1 MKSHSRPL
9 LTLGLP
15 IVIGQVGTIVLGL
28 ADTLMVGHHSMHE
41 LAAASFVNTILNLFV
56 FIALGYS
63 YGITPIIG
71 ALFGS
76 GSHHEI
82 GRALRTGV
90 LANLLLGGVLVA
102 VLMVLWLNLD
112 KMGQPAE
119 LLPLMRPYMLI
130 GILSMPFVC
139 VTNAMKQFYDA
150 IGHTRTSMCVLLT
163 GNVLNIIGNWLLI
176 YGPGPFPE
184 WGLLGAGIST
194 LFSRIVMMLLMFAVL
209 GTLRRYR
216 QYSNDLRR
224 AHVSRSQ
231 LLEQHRVGWPVS
243 MQIGM
248 ETASFSLTAVMVGW
262 ISVEALAAHQI
273 MLSVS
278 QVFFM
283 VYYGLSGA
291 VAVRVSHFNGR
302 GDLQGMRATARAG
315 FMLNMLFAVLVA
327 IPMLLLRN
335 HIGFWFTDDTQV
347 AVLVSAAIIPLLVY
361 QFGDALQCT
370 YSNALRGIAVVRPIM
385 WAALVAYFVVSLPM
399 AYVMGIRW
407 GWGLTGVWWSF
418 PMGLTLAGIIYWL
431 IFRRELAKR

>member
-1 MKSHSRPL
+1 MSHSRAL
-9 LTLGLP
+9 LSLGLP

-82 GRALRTGV
+82 GRALRSGV
-90 LANLLLGGVLVA
+90 RANMLLGGVLVV
-102 VLMVLWLNLD
+102 VLLVLWGNLHR
-112 KMGQPAE
+112 MGQPVE
-119 LLPLMRPYMLI
+119 LLPLMRPYMLV
-130 GILSMPFVC
+130 GILSIPCVC
-139 VTNAMKQFYDA
+139 ITNAMKQFYDA

-163 GNVLNIIGNWLLI
+163 GNVLNIVGNWLLI
-176 YGPGPFPE
+176 YGSGPFPE

-194 LFSRIVMMLLMFAVL
+194 LFSRVIMMVLMFAVL

-216 QYSNDLRR
+216 QYHRDMRHS
-224 AHVSRSQ
+224 HVSRSQ
-231 LLEQHRVGWPVS
+231 LREQHRLGWPVS

-248 ETASFSLTAVMVGW
+248 ETASFSFTAILVGW

-291 VAVRVSHFNGR
+291 VAVRVSHFNGQ
-302 GDLQGMRATARAG
+302 GDLLGMRATARAG
-315 FMLNMLFAVLVA
+315 FMLNISFAVLVSV
-327 IPMLLLRN
+327 PTFLLRN
-335 HIGFWFTDDTQV
+335 QIGYWFTDDALV
-347 AVLVSAAIIPLLVY
+347 ASLVAGAIIPLLVY

-385 WAALVAYFVVSLPM
+385 WAALVAYFIVSLPM
-399 AYVMGIRW
+399 AYLLGIRW
-407 GWGLTGVWWSF
+407 GWGLAGVWWSF
-418 PMGLTLAGIIYWL
+418 PMGLTLAGLIYWL
-431 IFRRELAKR
+431 IFRRVLNTRL